1 MTATA
6 ASYVDESQTNSH
18 RVQRKIIICMPA
30 YNEEKNIASLVKEAM
45 KFGTEILVYDDG
57 STDNTYSL
65 ALNAGAKVIH
75 GKMNR
80 GYGVAIRS
88 LFMNA
93 KASDAEIMVT
103 IDSDGQHDVNQI
115 PEVIEPILRGE
126 ADIVIGSRFINQ
138 NDTKMIPRYRRIGI
152 RAITRVTKHVSYP
165 NITDSQ
171 SGFRAYNRKA
181 LEILDLA
188 EEGMM
193 ISTEILNRASENKLV
208 VKEIPVTVKYDV
220 EHPSTQNPV
229 MHGLSVLANAIQL
242 FSFKRPLLFYGLP
255 GIALLIAAAF
265 FASSTIELFS
275 ETRYVSTNMI
285 LVSVGLSLIGVVLIA
300 TGAVVYTLIALF
312 KGRIK
317 NI

>member
-1 MTATA
+1 M
-6 ASYVDESQTNSH
+6 
-18 RVQRKIIICMPA
+18 ICMPA
-30 YNEEKNIASLVKEAM
+30 YNEEKNIASLIKEAM

-57 STDNTYSL
+57 SSDNTYRL
-65 ALNAGAKVIH
+65 ALEAGAKVMH
-75 GKMNR
+75 SNVNK

-103 IDSDGQHDVNQI
+103 IDADGQHDAEQI

-138 NDTKMIPRYRRIGI
+138 NDTNMIPRYRRVGI
-152 RAITRVTKHVSYP
+152 RAITRITKHVSYSH
-165 NITDSQ
+165 ITDAQ

-193 ISTEILNRASENKLV
+193 ISTEILNKASENKLI

-220 EHPSTQNPV
+220 EDPSTQNPI
-229 MHGLSVLANAIQL
+229 MHGLDLLANAIQL
-242 FSFKRPLLFYGLP
+242 LSFKKPLLFYGLP

-275 ETRYVSTNMI
+275 ETRYISTNMI
-285 LVSVGLSLIGVVLIA
+285 LISVGLSLIGVVLIA
-300 TGAVVYTLIALF
+300 TGAIVYTLIALF